1 MQQIYVPRVA
11 VAPPLDG
18 VGRTGSWAAAAA
30 LPRFVLHDGQP
41 TRQATTA
48 RLCYDEAA
56 LYVAFE
62 VADDDIWGTYRER
75 NSPIYDE
82 EVVEIFLDLTGE
94 GECVFEFEVS
104 PHNVVLD
111 GVNLR
116 QGRKFDWDDTW
127 SCDGLVT
134 AVAVDGQLDDVSTR
148 DTGWTVTLAIP
159 FAGLGRQTPVP
170 GERWRANLFRIERSR
185 RGEGDEYQAWCATQ
199 DAGAAP
205 LYCVPERFGWLV
217 FG

>member
-1 MQQIYVPRVA
+1 MQVVNVPRVS

-18 VGRTGSWAAAAA
+18 VGRTGSWTSAVA

-48 RLCYDEAA
+48 RLCWADTA
-56 LYVAFE
+56 LYIAFE
-62 VADDDIWGTYRER
+62 VGDDDIWGTYRER

-82 EVVEIFLDLTGE
+82 EVVEVFLDLTGE

-116 QGRKFDWDDTW
+116 RGDKFDWDDTW

-134 AVAVDGQLDDVSTR
+134 AVAVDGQPDDLSTT
-148 DTGWTVTLAIP
+148 DTGWTATLAIP
-159 FAGLGRQTPVP
+159 FAGLGRSTPVP
-170 GERWRANLFRIERSR
+170 GERWRANLFRIDRPR
-185 RGEGDEYQAWCATQ
+185 RGGSDEYQAWCPTQ
-199 DAGAAP
+199 GTGAPP
-205 LYCVPERFGWLV
+205 LYCVPARFGTLV
-217 FG
+217 FA